1 MDREDR
7 VMMDVP
13 LFIRI
18 LELVREDIKDDAGL
32 HVVADAIITQ
42 SRGGKVLDMQDY
54 STILQNVK
62 RAVQQNRGPQSD
74 ADVDDIRRRAGI

>member
-32 HVVADAIITQ
+32 HVVADAIINQ

-54 STILQNVK
+54 GTILQFIK
-62 RAVQQNRGPQSD
+62 QSVQKSRGPQTD
-74 ADVDDIRRRAGI
+74 ADVDDIRRRAGL

>member
-1 MDREDR
+1 MPPLQGGSRDFKILQSYQILRIEQMDREDR

-32 HVVADAIITQ
+32 HVVADAIINQ
-42 SRGGKVLDMQDY
+42 SRGGDGRIWLTTKD
-54 STILQNVK
+54 
-62 RAVQQNRGPQSD
+62 
-74 ADVDDIRRRAGI
+74 